1 MIHKLLAAF
10 FFSVTAMVV
19 HALDTPNRSQLDSR
33 IQTTPYNV
41 NDVVLIRAAVGRAA
55 HIVLS
60 PSEEVQEMATG
71 NSEAWEIKD
80 SKNNIYMKPKM
91 NNAETNLI
99 VTTNRRVYSF
109 DLRVVESQ
117 PTYRL
122 TFTYPDEQAAANN
135 KKMAAEKVKL
145 SFETPPK
152 IANQNY
158 TMAVGQNSEE
168 IRPMS
173 AFDDGTFTYIKF
185 KRGQEMPVVFKK
197 ADDGSEEIINTHVK
211 GDWVVLHGVYKKMML
226 RAGSAVIALHND
238 GYVGGSVG
246 TQTGTTSELIH
257 REVVE
262 DKE

>member
-1 MIHKLLAAF
+1 MIPKLLAAF
-10 FFSVTAMVV
+10 FFSVAVMSA

-55 HIVLS
+55 HVVLS

-80 SKNNIYMKPKM
+80 SRNNIYMKPKM
-91 NNAETNLI
+91 TNAQTNLI

-122 TFTYPDEQAAANN
+122 TFTYPDEQQ
-135 KKMAAEKVKL
+135 AAENQKLAEDKVKS
-145 SFETPPK
+145 SFETPPNV
-152 IANQNY
+152 ANQNY
-158 TMAVGQNSEE
+158 SMAIGQNSEE

-173 AFDDGTFTYIKF
+173 AFDDGKFTYIKF
-185 KRGQEMPVVFKK
+185 KRGQEMPVIFKK
-197 ADDGSEEIINTHVK
+197 LDDGTEEIINAHVK
-211 GDWVVLHGVYKKMML
+211 GDWTVLHGVYKKIML

-238 GYVGGSVG
+238 SYVGGSVG
-246 TQTGTTSELIH
+246 TQTGTASELIY